1 MDYEIITY
9 LKVIFALAFVL
20 GLIILSSIFIKK
32 TGLDKKL
39 IGNRTNNSRLAVV
52 ESLYL
57 DHKNR
62 IVIVKCDEKEVVLLV
77 GTNGNLLISS

>member
-1 MDYEIITY
+1 MDAEIITY

-20 GLIILSSIFIKK
+20 GLIVLSGVFLKK

-39 IGNRTNNSRLAVV
+39 IGNKINNNRLAVV

-57 DHKNR
+57 DPKNR
-62 IVIVKCDEKEVVLLV
+62 LVIVKCDEKEMILLV
-77 GTNGNLLISS
+77 GTNGNLVINL

>member
-1 MDYEIITY
+1 MDAEIITY

-20 GLIILSSIFIKK
+20 GLIVLSGVFLKK

-39 IGNRTNNSRLAVV
+39 IGNKINNNRLAVV

-57 DHKNR
+57 DPKNR
-62 IVIVKCDEKEVVLLV
+62 LVIVKCDEKEMVLLIA
-77 GTNGNLLISS
+77 TNGCLVVSV